1 MMDQT
6 SLLSLICFQEQD
18 LFTLNTNTKGNKALT
33 YPIGLITTNELV
45 LAGFNLKYLNKSSYA
60 YSRESYWT
68 MSPSLFNKDSSTV
81 SLYGLNNTGTM
92 GSYWDTSSLGVRP
105 VINIKGDAKIS
116 GGIGTSNSP
125 YEIVSE

>member
-1 MMDQT
+1 M
-6 SLLSLICFQEQD
+6 LIAVSLI
-18 LFTLNTNTKGNKALT
+18 
-33 YPIGLITTNELV
+33 GLC
-45 LAGFNLKYLNKSSYA
+45 
-60 YSRESYWT
+60 R
-68 MSPSLFNKDSSTV
+68 PPLFNKENSTV

-105 VINIKGDAKIS
+105 VINIKGDAKIN